1 VVSNGVLKE
10 KNVNAELLMENIT
23 WTNRWVPICW
33 WLPLGNLRYTVKS
46 QNTEL
51 RWNCIWKRKTPWT
64 TYRYSSQ
71 IFNFLEAEI
80 EEVPLKIYKQIPV
93 RDFLYAG
100 MENTSAT
107 LFASRYIVDS
117 IGFEDRNYINVNAR
131 ISTTNGL
138 GI

>member
-1 VVSNGVLKE
+1 MNKPMSSY
-10 KNVNAELLMENIT
+10 LLMVAIGKFEIH
-23 WTNRWVPICW
+23 
-33 WLPLGNLRYTVKS
+33 S
-46 QNTEL
+46 QESNTEL
-51 RWNCIWKRKTPWT
+51 RWNCIWKRKTAKFEP

-80 EEVPLKIYKQIPV
+80 GVKYPWKIYKQIPV

-117 IGFEDRNYINVNAR
+117 VLR
-131 ISTTNGL
+131 IVIILT
-138 GI
+138 